1 MFLFSRFLM
10 LMLCLSAPL
19 YASTHTAK
27 DSGQLLRVKIEALL
41 KKRSPE
47 SEVVQS
53 ATLLT
58 PAKQLMAICPNPV
71 LSLAGND
78 PRLTGKRS
86 VVAQCESRR
95 FFIQIQVSARGTWW
109 VAKNNLPAGSVVQP
123 GDIEPHTGSVEH
135 QPVGLIFNPDRI
147 IGQTLTRAVTAGQP
161 VRSNQLRQQWRLR
174 AGQQVEIVATG
185 EGFSVR
191 SQGKALSN
199 AAVNDTLKVQT
210 RSGQTVSGRVNAEG
224 QIELS
229 LQ

>member
-1 MFLFSRFLM
+1 MV
-10 LMLCLSAPL
+10 
-19 YASTHTAK
+19 
-27 DSGQLLRVKIEALL
+27 LLV
-41 KKRSPE
+41 
-47 SEVVQS
+47 
-53 ATLLT
+53 
-58 PAKQLMAICPNPV
+58 
-71 LSLAGND
+71 
-78 PRLTGKRS
+78 
-86 VVAQCESRR
+86 
-95 FFIQIQVSARGTWW
+95 F
-109 VAKNNLPAGSVVQP
+109 
-123 GDIEPHTGSVEH
+123 
-135 QPVGLIFNPDRI
+135 GLIFNPDRI